1 MNYTVHYHKEIPKDL
16 SLIPV
21 NIQSRIKRAIE
32 SRLLIDP
39 SRYGN
44 PLRRSLKGYRKMR
57 VGDYRI
63 IYKIQNNSIFI
74 LKIGNRKEVYIKGRR
89 MRKSIYLILFIVFLC
104 GCATIGSVPGN
115 TRADVVLQSDI
126 IQTIGF
132 SEKTQGGSLSPKIID
147 TNLISSKGA
156 SMKEKW
162 TVNRKGKEVDYIVIL
177 IPDPRGGTAISVVLE
192 N

>member
-39 SRYGN
+39 IRYGN

-63 IYKIQNNSIFI
+63 IYKIQSGSICI
-74 LKIGNRKEVYIKGRR
+74 LKIGHRKEVYSKI
-89 MRKSIYLILFIVFLC
+89 RK
-104 GCATIGSVPGN
+104 
-115 TRADVVLQSDI
+115 
-126 IQTIGF
+126 
-132 SEKTQGGSLSPKIID
+132 
-147 TNLISSKGA
+147 
-156 SMKEKW
+156 
-162 TVNRKGKEVDYIVIL
+162 
-177 IPDPRGGTAISVVLE
+177 
-192 N
+192 